1 MGIQALPTGV
11 HGPLPPGTVGLL
23 LGRSSTILRGIQVH
37 PGVIDQDSEGE
48 IKIMTSV
55 GSGVVAIPAG
65 ERIAQLLLLPTAP
78 CEARKIKEKR
88 GNQGFGSTGPAAF
101 WVATMENRPQLTLKI
116 EGKSFRGVLDSGADF
131 SVLSDKFWPPAWPKE
146 EGTVTLQGI
155 GQAVPQKSLRILK
168 WQDSEGHTGLFQ
180 PYVLPGLPINLWG
193 RDLMQEM
200 GVVLTTQAPKSKSRG
215 PQMTQG
221 RGWSP
226 GRELGKLEQ
235 GEVCPVASL
244 PLETRAPGDRKGFGH
259 F

>member
-65 ERIAQLLLLPTAP
+65 EGIAQLLLLPTPP

-155 GQAVPQKSLRILK
+155 G
-168 WQDSEGHTGLFQ
+168 
-180 PYVLPGLPINLWG
+180 
-193 RDLMQEM
+193 
-200 GVVLTTQAPKSKSRG
+200 
-215 PQMTQG
+215 
-221 RGWSP
+221 
-226 GRELGKLEQ
+226 
-235 GEVCPVASL
+235 
-244 PLETRAPGDRKGFGH
+244 
-259 F
+259 